1 VAAALASVPA
11 GFAGTAAPETNKT
24 NEKPTR
30 LLFTP
35 DEVQRIMAAAATEE
49 MKQVLK
55 SATQA
60 ALDRG
65 AFGAPWL
72 WVTDARGRGEPF
84 FGSDR

>member
-1 VAAALASVPA
+1 MQAAKTVIVRHLSPVAAALASVPA
-11 GFAGTAAPETNKT
+11 GFAGTGARDEQD
-24 NEKPTR
+24 EREPTR

-35 DEVQRIMAAAATEE
+35 DEVQRIMARAATEE

-72 WVTDARGRGEPF
+72 W
-84 FGSDR
+84 